1 VDYVLLL
8 RDARE
13 LPAWFD
19 ILSKPQKAAIKE
31 VKVFCFD
38 AKAFLLQ
45 DLPGLKSLIVQHD
58 LFCGAPNCYSTEDL
72 KKSAKNDRLEVCV
85 KRQGFGR
92 II

>member
-72 KKSAKNDRLEVCV
+72 KKNAKNDRLEVCEEDWDSYT
-85 KRQGFGR
+85 
-92 II
+92 